1 MFSLK
6 RFEAAVLVLFLL
18 LAVATF
24 SFAFAGFE
32 YARAAATSNFTME
45 VIPGPQCFDGLDND
59 GDGFIDFPDDPDC
72 DSTSDNSESE
82 PAVAGPGPSG
92 GGGGGMTIAPT
103 TSVSFSGR
111 AYPGSLVILL
121 KDAQITVSTV
131 AGPDAKFSVGLSG
144 ISAGRYN
151 FALYGESTQGRRS
164 RIYTFPLVLTKGAIT
179 NISGIIIAPTIDVDK
194 SVVRQGNMIA
204 IFGEAAPDADVTIAV
219 SAGGV
224 NMALPSNQDFFNVVK
239 ADSDGA
245 YLYYFDTSP
254 LILGD
259 HGAKSRA
266 VLDPLVSE
274 YSTVVAFTVGTT
286 DAPRDALPLC
296 GKADMNCDGRVNLV
310 DFSIAAFWYQRSLEG
325 DIIRK
330 EAERLN
336 GDGKIDIVDF
346 SIMAFY
352 WTG

>member
-1 MFSLK
+1 MFPLK
-6 RFEAAVLVLFLL
+6 RFEITVLVLSMT

-24 SFAFAGFE
+24 SFAFARFE
-32 YARAAATSNFTME
+32 FAQAASTSNFTMV
-45 VIPGPQCFDGLDND
+45 VIPGPQCYDGIDND
-59 GDGFIDFPDDPDC
+59 GDGFIDFPNDPDC
-72 DSTSDNSESE
+72 DSISDDSEG
-82 PAVAGPGPSG
+82 PAVVVGPGP

-103 TSVSFSGR
+103 TSVTFSGR
-111 AYPGSLVILL
+111 AYPGSFVILL
-121 KDAQITVSTV
+121 KDAQIAVSTV
-131 AGPDAKFSVGLSG
+131 AGPDAKFDVGLSG
-144 ISAGRYN
+144 ISAGSYN
-151 FALYGESTQGRRS
+151 FALYSESTQGRRS
-164 RIYTFPLVLTKGAIT
+164 RIYTFPLTLSKGAIT

-194 SVVRQGNMIA
+194 SVVRQGNTIA

-219 SAGGV
+219 SGADV
-224 NMALPSNQDFFNVVK
+224 SMALQSNQDFFNVVK

-245 YLYYFDTSP
+245 YLHYFDTSP
-254 LILGD
+254 LILGK

-266 VLDPLVSE
+266 AIDALVSE

-310 DFSIAAFWYQRSLEG
+310 DFSIAAYWYQRSLEG